1 MLYKVDAIVLRSRD
15 LGEADKV
22 LTLYSKEEGKLQ
34 AAARGARRPRNR
46 MTGAAQALTH
56 GQFML
61 FRGRGLDTVS
71 QCQIEDS
78 FQGLRDDLVKGSA
91 AQYAGELLDLL
102 SRERDRNES
111 AFLLLLTCLFLLSEA
126 DDVDFVLR
134 LYELRLLASLG
145 FRPRLDR
152 CAGCGGPVTSN
163 PVFFGLA
170 SGGVLC
176 QDCQAGSIPAAS
188 ATATATAAAG
198 GADSAGGAEPGHLLS
213 RGTVETMRRMLD
225 GDLRRA
231 MNLRPTAATRAEMAK
246 AVHGYI
252 LYHFDKLPRSLE
264 FLETLLK
271 PAQIRPNPQS

>member
-46 MTGAAQALTH
+46 MAGASQALTH

-78 FQGLRDDLVKGSA
+78 FQGLRDDLVKGAA
-91 AQYAGELLDLL
+91 AQYAAELLDLL
-102 SRERDRNES
+102 SRERDRNEG
-111 AFLLLLTCLFLLSEA
+111 AFLLLLTCLFLLNEA
-126 DDVDFVLR
+126 DDVDFILR

-176 QDCQAGSIPAAS
+176 QDCQAGSTSAAV
-188 ATATATAAAG
+188 
-198 GADSAGGAEPGHLLS
+198 ADADAAGGAEPGHLLS

-231 MNLRPTAATRAEMAK
+231 MNLRPTTATRAEMAR

-271 PAQIRPNPQS
+271 PAQTRLDTQS

>member
-1 MLYKVDAIVLRSRD
+1 MLYKLDAIVLRSRD
-15 LGEADKV
+15 LGEADKI

-46 MTGAAQALTH
+46 MTGASQALTH

-78 FQGLRDDLVKGSA
+78 FQGLRDDLVKGA
-91 AQYAGELLDLL
+91 AGQYAAELLDLL
-102 SRERDRNES
+102 SRERDRNEG
-111 AFLLLLTCLFLLSEA
+111 AFLLLLTCLYLLNETDDA
-126 DDVDFVLR
+126 DFILR
-134 LYELRLLASLG
+134 LYELRLLSSLG

-152 CAGCGGPVTSN
+152 CANCGGPVPSN

-176 QDCQAGSIPAAS
+176 DDCHAGAAN
-188 ATATATAAAG
+188 A
-198 GADSAGGAEPGHLLS
+198 AEPGHLLA

-231 MNLRPTAATRAEMAK
+231 MNLRPTTATRAEMAR

-252 LYHFDKLPRSLE
+252 LYHFDKLPKSLE

-271 PAQIRPNPQS
+271 PAVVKETPLSKKQ